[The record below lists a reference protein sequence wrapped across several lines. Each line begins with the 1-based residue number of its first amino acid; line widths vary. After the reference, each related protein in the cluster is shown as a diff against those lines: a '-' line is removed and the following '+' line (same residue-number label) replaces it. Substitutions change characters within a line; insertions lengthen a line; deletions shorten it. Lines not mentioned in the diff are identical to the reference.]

1 MAKINPIEE
10 RVQFQGSAKGGAF
23 DPFNVADPN
32 AGLAG
37 KLASINQSFE
47 LMGQGTAAN
56 YEQESRN
63 LRDLAKFSETLND
76 SVQQGTKF
84 YAGYEEEQA
93 NMLFAEDQRAQEL
106 ARTELDA
113 QEAKLKEIDDAHTQ
127 EASNLISIGA
137 PPEIVQRMK
146 ELGGLRGYY
155 YKRNAAVAAGRNF
168 KGWLANELASDT
180 SEVTIDN
187 LTKPINSNEWEP
199 QHHAAILKLKLAQ
212 YYKEY
217 GLDQINRG
225 ILAKY
230 TLPGI
235 TEAEGDMMGN
245 LRKAYAIRKSDEDR
259 VLHTN
264 NFFAKLDPVSFVN
277 NVANTYDE
285 RGNPIGRSGA
295 WKMLGE
301 TILTGVKSN
310 QLSATKAEQILT
322 NAVDPVTGKSLMD
335 SRKLWAFDLMSKIAA
350 ANRENYQE
358 EEADNAMRADQF
370 EKEVLADFN
379 SRTDVSEEEIHMAQ
393 KKHFELS
400 GGKKSSALE
409 TYQSSF
415 SVSAEGKRRLDD
427 QFTWMAESGVLT
439 PEHVKQAPWEL
450 RTKWGPVA
458 EKLAAATDRS
468 SEFKNHLKAIEN
480 QVKSDPRI
488 KVSPDGSTSGMATLV
503 VGELQAKFRRK
514 VAEYIGTG
522 QMTAQQAATQA
533 VAEVFSEL
541 KSSKRYQT
549 DDKGDFSNFM
559 PKNTAAT
566 SKALNTKLNNIRT
579 KLKYGGK
586 ASLDVTPGLMFD
598 KSELQAMEQ
607 GYGQPGWSVP
617 PVASYWASQL
627 NMNPLEIINRQR
639 TAAGLKPLATPASIE
654 RVQRTVSPAFQALL
668 NRYQSPNRS
677 IRGLGSAGRFDAT
690 IIPNGYGSVV
700 QKAAQANGID
710 PAILAGL
717 LETENGWRATG
728 ASPKG
733 AQGIAQIVPKY
744 HPGVNVND
752 PVASINYAAK
762 YLSQLQRQ
770 FGGDMKLA
778 LIAYNAGPGNVEKY
792 RGPIPGD
799 KESGSYYG
807 KVLKSAAKYGYGMSW
822 RDPATMRGKFR
833 VIEYLTGDPNHEGY
847 RADHSGSNYHEH
859 LAFSTPAEAK
869 AAAAKLKAAGIKITE
884 LKGEG
889 PVGKHSKNS
898 YHYSGMAFDV
908 PASQVPV
915 GKEKELSRR
924 VRSSLGL
931 S

>member
-10 RVQFQGSAKGGAF
+10 RVQFQSSAKGGAF

-37 KLASINQSFE
+37 KLAAINQSFE

-56 YEQESRN
+56 YEQEGRN

-106 ARTELDA
+106 ARNELEV
-113 QEAKLKEIDDAHTQ
+113 QEAKIKEIDNAHTQ

-155 YKRNAAVAAGRNF
+155 YKRNAAVAAGRSF
-168 KGWLANELASDT
+168 KGWLANELTNDT
-180 SEVTIDN
+180 TEVTIDG
-187 LTKPINSNEWEP
+187 LKKPVNSNEWEP

-212 YYKEY
+212 FYKEY

-235 TEAEGDMMGN
+235 TEAESEMMGG

-264 NFFAKLDPVSFVN
+264 NFFSDLDPISFVN
-277 NVANTYDE
+277 NVGNTYDE

-301 TILTGVKSN
+301 TILTGVKSG
-310 QLSATKAEQILT
+310 QMSATQAEQILT
-322 NAVDPVTGKSLMD
+322 NTEDPVTGKSLIN

-350 ANRENYQE
+350 ANRENWQE

-379 SRTDVSEEEIHMAQ
+379 SRTDVTEEEIHMAQ

-415 SVSAEGKRRLDD
+415 SVSAEGKRRLND
-427 QFTWMAESGVLT
+427 QFEKLAEQGLLT
-439 PEHVKQAPWEL
+439 PEMVNRAPWEV
-450 RTKWGPVA
+450 RTKWSTVA
-458 EKLAAATDRS
+458 EKQAAATDQS
-468 SEFKNHLKAIEN
+468 AAFKTQLKAIEN
-480 QVKSDPRI
+480 QVKTDPRV
-488 KVSPDGSTSGMATLV
+488 KVSPDGSTSGVATLV

-514 VAEYIGTG
+514 VAEYVATG
-522 QMTAQQAATQA
+522 EMSAQQAATQA
-533 VAEVFSEL
+533 VSEVFEEFKNSP
-541 KSSKRYQT
+541 RYAT
-549 DDKGDFSNFM
+549 SNTGEFSNFM

-598 KSELQAMEQ
+598 KAELQSMER

-617 PVASYWASQL
+617 PVAAYWASQL

-677 IRGLGSAGRFDAT
+677 IRGLGSAGQFDPAMVKS
-690 IIPNGYGSVV
+690 GYGGVV

-710 PAILAGL
+710 PSILAGL
-717 LETENGWRATG
+717 IESESSWNPNAV
-728 ASPKG
+728 SKSG
-733 AQGIAQIVPKY
+733 AQGIAQIMPQY
-744 HPGVNVND
+744 HPGVNVKD

-799 KESGSYYG
+799 SESGSYYS
-807 KVLKSAAKYGYGMSW
+807 KVMKAAAKYGYGAAW
-822 RDPATMRGKFR
+822 RDRATMRGKFR
-833 VIEYLTGDPNHEGY
+833 VTEYLTGDPNHEGY
-847 RADHSGSNYHEH
+847 RADHGGGNYHEH
-859 LAFSTPAEAK
+859 IAFATKAERD
-869 AAAAKLKAAGIKITE
+869 AAIRKLKANGIQVGSIDRPGDPGNHG
-884 LKGEG
+884 KGL
-889 PVGKHSKNS
+889 
-898 YHYSGMAFDV
+898 AIDV

-924 VRSSLGL
+924 VRSILGL